1 MPVHRILSV
10 GQCAFDHRN
19 LASRLGA
26 RLDAE
31 ITPAD
36 TFDEALTELR
46 AGAFDLLLVNRVTDA
61 DNSSGLELIRS
72 VKADPSLASIP
83 TMLVSDFPEAQA
95 KAVALGAFPGF
106 GKSAMAHQKTL
117 SQIEAVLTRSDQ

>member
-19 LASRLGA
+19 LTSRLGA

-31 ITPAD
+31 ITSAD

-46 AGAFDLLLVNRVTDA
+46 AGDFDLLLVNRVTDA